1 MDRRIRK
8 GLGWGMLAGLVA
20 LAGCDLSDSVYV
32 PTQPGDVPGAKDTV
46 FAESDWDDG
55 FAGTIKEDSL
65 SWFRIELKKDS
76 SYSITVHRVR
86 WGTSAVPVKVEVYS
100 SLAYEV
106 LVSDAATGSDS
117 VARVVFASRTTGP
130 VRVRVSDPVGGEFGK
145 YRAVVRKEDRYE
157 TDDVRNAANLIS
169 TDGVAQS
176 HRISDLDVDWVEFRT
191 ESGKYYEIVTD
202 RDGIDVQ
209 PYSEG
214 GQVILADIGFEAVG
228 SGWIWGFKGDGGS
241 VYARITKSATSGKE
255 GVYQVKVRATAD
267 LREPDDSADIAARIG
282 FGTTYS
288 GVLQPFTED
297 WFEFDGVYDQV
308 RDQGYAV
315 KIESDDL
322 VDFQVVD
329 SVGYV
334 HGTRATT
341 KSSEIRF
348 APWTTQPVRIRVF
361 NSIRLVGYKVTVT
374 KFDTTVTRE
383 SVVEEEPTTG
393 PI

>member
-8 GLGWGMLAGLVA
+8 GLGWSALAGFVV

-32 PTQPGDVPGAKDTV
+32 PTQPGEVPGSKAPV
-46 FAESDWDDG
+46 FVQSDWDDG
-55 FAGTIKEDSL
+55 RPGTIEQDSAD
-65 SWFRIELKKDS
+65 WFRIDLQKDS
-76 SYSITVHRVR
+76 SYSVTVHRVR
-86 WGTSAVPVKVEVYS
+86 WGTSSVPVKVEVYS

-157 TDDVRNAANLIS
+157 TDDVRNAAHLIS

-191 ESGKYYEIVTD
+191 ESGKYYEIVVD
-202 RDGIDVQ
+202 RDGVDVQ
-209 PYSEG
+209 PYTEG

-228 SGWIWGFKGDGGS
+228 SGWTWGFKGDGGS
-241 VYARITKSATSGKE
+241 VYAKITKSATSGKE
-255 GVYQVKVRATAD
+255 GAYQIKVRTID
-267 LREPDDSADIAARIG
+267 DPREPDDSADIAAKIG
-282 FGTTYS
+282 IGPTYS
-288 GVLQPFTED
+288 GVLLPFTED
-297 WFEFDGVYDQV
+297 WLQFDGV
-308 RDQGYAV
+308 RNQGYKV
-315 KIESDDL
+315 KFESDDL

-329 SVGYV
+329 SVGYI
-334 HGTRATT
+334 HATRTT
-341 KSSEIRF
+341 TNSAEIRF
-348 APWTTQPVRIRVF
+348 APQFVQPVRIRVF
-361 NSIRLVGYKVTVT
+361 SSIRVVDYKVTVT
-374 KFDTTVTRE
+374 TFDTTVVTE
-383 SVVEEEPTTG
+383 TVVEEEPTTG